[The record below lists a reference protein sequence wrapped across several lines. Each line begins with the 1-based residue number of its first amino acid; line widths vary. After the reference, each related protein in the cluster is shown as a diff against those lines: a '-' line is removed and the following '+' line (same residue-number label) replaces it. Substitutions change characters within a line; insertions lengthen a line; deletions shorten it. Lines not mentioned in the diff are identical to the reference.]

1 MEVAHSFSSGF
12 CLCGYLQFTPMKRYE
27 FFCCTI
33 FYNLSYLNGDLS
45 AENQEKVADD
55 YVAGRYGSWSA
66 AKTFWL
72 ANGWY

>member
-33 FYNLSYLNGDLS
+33 FYNLSNINPKDR
-45 AENQEKVADD
+45 VAHFVL
-55 YVAGRYGSWSA
+55 YFKQLQKLCKITSEVQI
-66 AKTFWL
+66 
-72 ANGWY
+72 